1 MVDGRGNIQGWTGP
15 LGLEGK
21 KLCLPEGFQSTHQD
35 ATLGSYRDASFGM
48 GQGGAPGETRDS
60 QVVSSQGYR
69 ESHKAPGV
77 VVGGGGTVRP
87 MKAGCFLFVGAGNQL

>member
-1 MVDGRGNIQGWTGP
+1 MLPFGWVT
-15 LGLEGK
+15 EGAQ
-21 KLCLPEGFQSTHQD
+21 EES
-35 ATLGSYRDASFGM
+35 
-48 GQGGAPGETRDS
+48 RDS

-87 MKAGCFLFVGAGNQL
+87 VKAGCFLFVGAGNQF